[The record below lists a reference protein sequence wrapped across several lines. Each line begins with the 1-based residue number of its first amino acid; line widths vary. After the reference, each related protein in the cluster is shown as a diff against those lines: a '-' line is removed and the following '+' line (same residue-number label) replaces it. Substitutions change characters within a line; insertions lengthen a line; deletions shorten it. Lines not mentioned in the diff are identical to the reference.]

1 MSTVIT
7 QILTS
12 LRKGN
17 EVGRVKT
24 DDRGNN
30 VWDWKNGSEDL
41 EIEETSILL
50 GRLNNDK
57 LSLVDHDIT
66 NNAPELNIEEKD
78 EAGGFN
84 PYSIGANT
92 PNKDPFGH

>member
-12 LRKGN
+12 LRKGS
-17 EVGRVKT
+17 EAGRIKT

-30 VWDWKNGSEDL
+30 VWDWNNGKEDAD
-41 EIEETSILL
+41 IEATSTLL
-50 GRLNNDK
+50 SRLNNEQ

-66 NNAPELNIEEKD
+66 DSAPEINIEEKD
-78 EAGGFN
+78 EVGGFN
-84 PYSIGANT
+84 PYSVGANK
-92 PNKDPFGH
+92 PKDPFPR